1 MVVYPEQEVITW
13 IFLPTGI
20 QLSILTI
27 QPYAHIYIYIYTINN
42 PQFWFIVGLT
52 TFLNRFYEIYIYTY
66 NDIDIL
72 YNTI

>member
-27 QPYAHIYIYIYTINN
+27 QPYAHIYI
-42 PQFWFIVGLT
+42 LST
-52 TFLNRFYEIYIYTY
+52 TPSFGSLLDLLRF
-66 NDIDIL
+66 
-72 YNTI
+72 